1 MHPITIVLLAVA
13 TAFAGWLAVEIVDEG
28 VLWSTRLG
36 YLAYIS
42 AIAPSVFLYYFVASA
57 LASRFTGWLYV
68 ATAVGWC
75 VLAAVP
81 MYWLALALSLGL
93 LMAVNV
99 SPWLWFVPV
108 GLAVNTISATVT
120 ALAFS
125 LLALGLFGQLLVWSG
140 RKWLLVKQG
149 RV

>member
-1 MHPITIVLLAVA
+1 
-13 TAFAGWLAVEIVDEG
+13 
-28 VLWSTRLG
+28 
-36 YLAYIS
+36 
-42 AIAPSVFLYYFVASA
+42 
-57 LASRFTGWLYV
+57 
-68 ATAVGWC
+68 
-75 VLAAVP
+75 